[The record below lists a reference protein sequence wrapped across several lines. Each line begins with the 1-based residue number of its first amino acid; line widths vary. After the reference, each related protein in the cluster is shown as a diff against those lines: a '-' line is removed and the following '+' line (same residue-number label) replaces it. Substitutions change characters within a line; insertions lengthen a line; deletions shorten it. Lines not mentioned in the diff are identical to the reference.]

1 MDEAVPRRRPSFGRP
16 SAVRGLDLFDTP
28 PIALG
33 PLFAHEPL
41 LAGVTAVC
49 EPFCGLGNLVVAMR
63 ARGLTVHASDILD
76 RGCPDSTVLDFT
88 AMTARPAGCDVLLSN
103 CPYTGAMSHIEHA
116 LALGFRVIV
125 LLLKLPFL
133 STVERYERMHKL
145 GHLRRVHV
153 LAERLQGM
161 HDAAY
166 LARGGKKGSQ
176 NQEHAWFVFDRNYC
190 GPATINP
197 VSIHRP
203 DTRMPWADH
212 QSPRSDNGYHPPP
225 RGTSRAYVL
234 ARLRRDG
241 REDLAGLVEAH
252 TLSARGALRRLQA
265 GDGQVGDGQLA
276 SR

>member
-1 MDEAVPRRRPSFGRP
+1 MDDAVSRRRPSFGRP
-16 SAVRGLDLFDTP
+16 PAVRGLDLFDTP

-133 STVERYERMHKL
+133 STV
-145 GHLRRVHV
+145 
-153 LAERLQGM
+153 
-161 HDAAY
+161 DAAY
-166 LARGGKKGSQ
+166 W
-176 NQEHAWFVFDRNYC
+176 NTE
-190 GPATINP
+190 
-197 VSIHRP
+197 
-203 DTRMPWADH
+203 
-212 QSPRSDNGYHPPP
+212 
-225 RGTSRAYVL
+225 
-234 ARLRRDG
+234 
-241 REDLAGLVEAH
+241 
-252 TLSARGALRRLQA
+252 LQP
-265 GDGQVGDGQLA
+265 
-276 SR
+276 

>member
-1 MDEAVPRRRPSFGRP
+1 M
-16 SAVRGLDLFDTP
+16 
-28 PIALG
+28 
-33 PLFAHEPL
+33 
-41 LAGVTAVC
+41 TAVC

-76 RGCPDSTVLDFT
+76 RGCPNSTVLDFA

-133 STVERYERMHKL
+133 STAERYERMHKL

-153 LAERLQGM
+153 LAERLQDM
-161 HDAAY
+161 HDAAHI
-166 LARGGKKGSQ
+166 AIGGKKGSQ
-176 NQEHAWFVFDRNYC
+176 NQVHAWFVFDRHYC

-203 DTRMPWADH
+203 DARMPWADH
-212 QSPRSDNGYHPPP
+212 QCRAVITVITRRRAAL
-225 RGTSRAYVL
+225 RGPYVL

-241 REDLAGLVEAH
+241 REDLAGLVEAR

-265 GDGQVGDGQLA
+265 VRAATASDINTQLP
-276 SR
+276 SQ

>member
-1 MDEAVPRRRPSFGRP
+1 MTPHRGADLPSVAR
-16 SAVRGLDLFDTP
+16 AVRGLDLFDTP

-76 RGCPDSTVLDFT
+76 RGCPDSTVLDFP
-88 AMTARPAGCDVLLSN
+88 AMTERPAGCDVLLSN
-103 CPYTGAMSHIEHA
+103 CPYAGRHEPHRTRAGARLSRDRAVAQAAVPVHCRALRAHA
-116 LALGFRVIV
+116 QARPPAARSRPGR
-125 LLLKLPFL
+125 
-133 STVERYERMHKL
+133 
-145 GHLRRVHV
+145 
-153 LAERLQGM
+153 AAAGM
-161 HDAAY
+161 HDAAH
-166 LARGGKKGSQ
+166 LASGGKKASQ
-176 NQEHAWFVFDRNYC
+176 NQTHAWFVFDRHYC

-203 DTRMPWADH
+203 DARMPWADH
-212 QSPRSDNGYHPPP
+212 PSPRSDNGYHPPP

-241 REDLAGLVEAH
+241 REDLAGLVEARA
-252 TLSARGALRRLQA
+252 LSARGALRRLQA
-265 GDGQVGDGQLA
+265 GDGQLA